1 MNTTIRRGAILSLLL
16 IVALLVHFT
25 VVQGF
30 REEEYA
36 QDSRNSRTF
45 MELKQVN
52 RGQINA
58 GGQVLAES
66 YRDEATGFYQRAYPN
81 MPYSFGPVV
90 GYVSDQF
97 GTSQLEST
105 FNAELNGDG
114 KGSNSRFTRTG
125 LEQDRV
131 GNTVELSLDPNLQA
145 FAYEQLSNNNY
156 DGAIVALR
164 PSSGQVLAMAST
176 PSFDPNSISSPATAA
191 EAWGQLNNDPKQPLL
206 NHAAQ
211 DQLPPGSIFK
221 IITTVAGLRSGYTP
235 DSPLTGDAQIILP
248 GTNVP
253 LTNFGGQ
260 ACAGGGQVTLTT
272 AFALSC
278 NTAFV
283 QMALNMGADPLRKA
297 AADFGVG
304 ERYDLME
311 LGVPNA
317 AGSLGD
323 IPGAAELGQS
333 AIGQRDV
340 TMTALQAAGGQRGQA
355 HAPIRGQPR
364 GHLGPAHGQ
373 RDQAEAAR
381 GSAHPGGGR
390 HADQPHVRLR
400 ARYLGLRRQRL
411 CLQDGHRRARRG
423 RGPARVVRRFR
434 PGQGRGR
441 GRGGEKWR
449 ALWLLGH
456 RRAGLRQSGSRG
468 LARGAGCAGGWGVG
482 TMMGTR
488 GVDKHEA
495 DEGHER

>member
-16 IVALLVHFT
+16 IVALLAHFT

-66 YRDEATGFYQRAYPN
+66 YRDEATGFYQRVYPN
-81 MPYSFGPVV
+81 MPYSFGPVI

-340 TMTALQAAGGQRGQA
+340 TMTALQAAVMAGVVANEGKRMRPYVVNRVVTSDLRTVKETKPKQLAEALTPEEADTLTNLMFASERATWGYDGNGFASKTGTAEHAEGADPHVWYVAFDPAKDVAVGVVVKNGGHSGYWATGGQVSGS
-355 HAPIRGQPR
+355 
-364 GHLGPAHGQ
+364 LGRA
-373 RDQAEAAR
+373 
-381 GSAHPGGGR
+381 
-390 HADQPHVRLR
+390 VLR
-400 ARYLGLRRQRL
+400 AAPAAPA
-411 CLQDGHRRARRG
+411 DGESA
-423 RGPARVVRRFR
+423 
-434 PGQGRGR
+434 Q
-441 GRGGEKWR
+441 
-449 ALWLLGH
+449 
-456 RRAGLRQSGSRG
+456 
-468 LARGAGCAGGWGVG
+468 
-482 TMMGTR
+482 
-488 GVDKHEA
+488 
-495 DEGHER
+495 

>member
-221 IITTVAGLRSGYTP
+221 IITTAAALRNGYTP
-235 DSPLTGDAQIILP
+235 DSPLTGDAQITLP

-253 LTNFGGQ
+253 LTNYGGQ

-272 AFALSC
+272 AFSLSC

-297 AADFGVG
+297 AADFGIG
-304 ERYDLME
+304 ERYELME

-317 AGSLGD
+317 AGSLGE

-340 TMTALQAAGGQRGQA
+340 TMTALQAAVMAGVVANEGKRMRPYVVNRVVTPDLRTVKETKPKQLAEALTPEEADTLTNLMFASERATWGYDGNGFASKTGTAEHAEGAAPHVWYVAFDPAKDVAVGVVVKNGGHSGAGATGGQVSG
-355 HAPIRGQPR
+355 P
-364 GHLGPAHGQ
+364 LGRA
-373 RDQAEAAR
+373 
-381 GSAHPGGGR
+381 
-390 HADQPHVRLR
+390 VLR
-400 ARYLGLRRQRL
+400 AAPAAPA
-411 CLQDGHRRARRG
+411 DGESA
-423 RGPARVVRRFR
+423 
-434 PGQGRGR
+434 Q
-441 GRGGEKWR
+441 
-449 ALWLLGH
+449 
-456 RRAGLRQSGSRG
+456 
-468 LARGAGCAGGWGVG
+468 
-482 TMMGTR
+482 
-488 GVDKHEA
+488 
-495 DEGHER
+495 

>member
-1 MNTTIRRGAILSLLL
+1 MNKSIRLGAGIALLL
-16 IVALLVHFT
+16 IVALLVNFT

-30 REEEYA
+30 REEKYA
-36 QDSRNSRTF
+36 QSPLNSRTVV
-45 MELKQVN
+45 ELRQIN
-52 RGQINA
+52 RGQISA

-66 YRDEATGFYQRAYPN
+66 HPLEDGSYQRTYPN
-81 MPYSFGPVV
+81 MPWSFAPVL
-90 GYVSDQF
+90 GYVSDQY
-97 GTSQLEST
+97 GTSQIE
-105 FNAELNGDG
+105 AGYNGQLTGAGSG
-114 KGSNSRFTRTG
+114 KSSRFLRTG
-125 LEQDRV
+125 LEQDVV
-131 GNTVELSLDPNLQA
+131 GNSVELSIDPHLQA

-340 TMTALQAAGGQRGQA
+340 TMTALQAAVMAGVVANEGKRMRPYVVNRVVTSDLRTVKETKPKQLAEALTPEEADTLTNLMFASERATWGYDGNGFASKTGTAEHAEGADPHVWYVAFDPAKDVAVGVVVKNGGHSGYWATGGQVSGS
-355 HAPIRGQPR
+355 
-364 GHLGPAHGQ
+364 LGRA
-373 RDQAEAAR
+373 
-381 GSAHPGGGR
+381 
-390 HADQPHVRLR
+390 VLR
-400 ARYLGLRRQRL
+400 AAPAAPA
-411 CLQDGHRRARRG
+411 DGESA
-423 RGPARVVRRFR
+423 
-434 PGQGRGR
+434 Q
-441 GRGGEKWR
+441 
-449 ALWLLGH
+449 
-456 RRAGLRQSGSRG
+456 
-468 LARGAGCAGGWGVG
+468 
-482 TMMGTR
+482 
-488 GVDKHEA
+488 
-495 DEGHER
+495 

>member
-66 YRDEATGFYQRAYPN
+66 HRDEATGFYQRAYPN

-164 PSSGQVLAMAST
+164 PSTGQVLAMAST
-176 PSFDPNSISSPATAA
+176 PSFDPNSISAPATAA
-191 EAWGQLNNDPKQPLL
+191 EAWGQLNNDPRQPLL

-340 TMTALQAAGGQRGQA
+340 TMTALQAAVMAGVVANEGKRMRPYVVNRVVTSDLRTVKETKPKQLAEALTPEEADTLTNLMFASERATWGYDGNGFASKTGTAEHAEGADPHVWYVAFDPAKDVAVGVVVKNGGHSGYWATGGQVSGS
-355 HAPIRGQPR
+355 
-364 GHLGPAHGQ
+364 LGRA
-373 RDQAEAAR
+373 
-381 GSAHPGGGR
+381 
-390 HADQPHVRLR
+390 VLR
-400 ARYLGLRRQRL
+400 AAPAAPA
-411 CLQDGHRRARRG
+411 DGESA
-423 RGPARVVRRFR
+423 
-434 PGQGRGR
+434 Q
-441 GRGGEKWR
+441 
-449 ALWLLGH
+449 
-456 RRAGLRQSGSRG
+456 
-468 LARGAGCAGGWGVG
+468 
-482 TMMGTR
+482 
-488 GVDKHEA
+488 
-495 DEGHER
+495 

>member
-1 MNTTIRRGAILSLLL
+1 M
-16 IVALLVHFT
+16 
-25 VVQGF
+25 
-30 REEEYA
+30 
-36 QDSRNSRTF
+36 
-45 MELKQVN
+45 
-52 RGQINA
+52 
-58 GGQVLAES
+58 
-66 YRDEATGFYQRAYPN
+66 
-81 MPYSFGPVV
+81 
-90 GYVSDQF
+90 
-97 GTSQLEST
+97 
-105 FNAELNGDG
+105 
-114 KGSNSRFTRTG
+114 
-125 LEQDRV
+125 

-164 PSSGQVLAMAST
+164 PSTGQVLAMAST
-176 PSFDPNSISSPATAA
+176 PSFDPNSISAPATAA
-191 EAWGQLNNDPKQPLL
+191 EAWGQLNNDPRQPLL

-340 TMTALQAAGGQRGQA
+340 TMTALQAAVMAGVVANEGKRMRPYVVNRVVTSDLRTVKETKPKQLAEALTPEEADTLTNLMFASERATWGYDGNGFASKTGTAEHAEGADPHVWYVAFDPAKDVAVGVVVKNGGHSGYWATGGQVSGS
-355 HAPIRGQPR
+355 
-364 GHLGPAHGQ
+364 LGRA
-373 RDQAEAAR
+373 
-381 GSAHPGGGR
+381 
-390 HADQPHVRLR
+390 VLR
-400 ARYLGLRRQRL
+400 AAPAAPA
-411 CLQDGHRRARRG
+411 DGESA
-423 RGPARVVRRFR
+423 
-434 PGQGRGR
+434 Q
-441 GRGGEKWR
+441 
-449 ALWLLGH
+449 
-456 RRAGLRQSGSRG
+456 
-468 LARGAGCAGGWGVG
+468 
-482 TMMGTR
+482 
-488 GVDKHEA
+488 
-495 DEGHER
+495 

>member
-16 IVALLVHFT
+16 IVALLAHFT

-66 YRDEATGFYQRAYPN
+66 YRDEATGFYQRVYPN
-81 MPYSFGPVV
+81 MPYSFGPVI

-164 PSSGQVLAMAST
+164 PSTGQVLAMAST
-176 PSFDPNSISSPATAA
+176 PSFDPNSISAPATAA
-191 EAWGQLNNDPKQPLL
+191 EAWGQLNNDPRQPLL

-340 TMTALQAAGGQRGQA
+340 TMTALQAAVMAGVVANEGKRMRPYVVNRVVTSDLRTVKETKPKQLAEALTPEEADTLTNLMFASERATWGYDGNGFASKTGTAEHAEGADPHVWYVAFDPAKDVAVGVVVKNGGHSGYWATGGQVSGS
-355 HAPIRGQPR
+355 
-364 GHLGPAHGQ
+364 LGRA
-373 RDQAEAAR
+373 
-381 GSAHPGGGR
+381 
-390 HADQPHVRLR
+390 VLR
-400 ARYLGLRRQRL
+400 AAPAAPA
-411 CLQDGHRRARRG
+411 DGESA
-423 RGPARVVRRFR
+423 
-434 PGQGRGR
+434 Q
-441 GRGGEKWR
+441 
-449 ALWLLGH
+449 
-456 RRAGLRQSGSRG
+456 
-468 LARGAGCAGGWGVG
+468 
-482 TMMGTR
+482 
-488 GVDKHEA
+488 
-495 DEGHER
+495 

>member
-16 IVALLVHFT
+16 IVALLAHFT

-66 YRDEATGFYQRAYPN
+66 YRDEATGFYQRVYPN
-81 MPYSFGPVV
+81 MPYSFGPVI

-164 PSSGQVLAMAST
+164 PSTGQVLAMAST
-176 PSFDPNSISSPATAA
+176 PSFDPNSISAPATAA
-191 EAWGQLNNDPKQPLL
+191 EAWGQLNNDPRQPLL

-317 AGSLGD
+317 AGSLGE

-340 TMTALQAAGGQRGQA
+340 TMTALQAAVMAGVVANEGKRMRPYVVNRVVTSDLRTVKETKPKQLAEALTPEEADTLTNLMFASERATWGYDGNGFASKTGTAEHAEGAAPHVWYVAFDPAKDVAVGVVVKNGGHSGYWATGGQVSGS
-355 HAPIRGQPR
+355 
-364 GHLGPAHGQ
+364 LGRA
-373 RDQAEAAR
+373 
-381 GSAHPGGGR
+381 
-390 HADQPHVRLR
+390 VLR
-400 ARYLGLRRQRL
+400 AAPAAPA
-411 CLQDGHRRARRG
+411 DGESA
-423 RGPARVVRRFR
+423 
-434 PGQGRGR
+434 Q
-441 GRGGEKWR
+441 
-449 ALWLLGH
+449 
-456 RRAGLRQSGSRG
+456 
-468 LARGAGCAGGWGVG
+468 
-482 TMMGTR
+482 
-488 GVDKHEA
+488 
-495 DEGHER
+495 